1 MRNVF
6 QMRPRICRWLYA
18 AALCAAVSLLAAERI
33 EPQRYL
39 EHIKYLASP
48 ELKGRG
54 SGTPEL
60 DKAADYIARQFRAL
74 GLKPL
79 AGGYYQPFRMTVSAR
94 LGPGNHL
101 SYRDGASHYE
111 LKLDE
116 DFRPFSFSASGTIEG
131 PVVFAGYGITAPEYG
146 YDDYAGLDVKDKLV
160 LLLRHEPQE
169 FDEKSV
175 FGGKVYTN
183 HAQLD
188 SKAVNAKFH
197 GARAVLFVAD
207 RHNHS
212 GDEDQLEKFSESVG
226 PAGGGI
232 PFVQVK
238 ASVAS
243 RWLALAGK
251 SLEELGKAI
260 DQDLRPQSFAL
271 PDSLRVALKVD
282 VEREV
287 RTVRNVVGYLPGA
300 TSEYVIVGAH
310 YDHLGLGHQFSMA
323 PSLAGTPHLG
333 ADDNASGTAGLIELA
348 RWFASRPRPKR
359 GILFLAFAGEEH
371 GLLGSSYYANNPL
384 LPLKDAVAMINL
396 DMIGRPRD
404 NKVYVG
410 GVGTGTG
417 FRELLE
423 RLNGSGSSRLQLDL
437 SDAGGYG
444 SSDHYSF
451 TPKQVPV
458 LFFFSGL
465 HADYH
470 KPSDTW
476 DKIDAPAAARLLDLV
491 AAVTERLL
499 EAPERPQFVRVAEP
513 RPAHLAGGGGGY
525 GAYFGSVPD
534 FGQTSGGVKFADV
547 RDGSPAARAGLRP
560 GDVLVE
566 FDGKPIDNLYD
577 FTYALRSRKPG
588 DEVTVKVRRGT
599 EVITAQVRL
608 EQRR

>member
-1 MRNVF
+1 MK
-6 QMRPRICRWLYA
+6 PRIRIWLRA
-18 AALCAAVSLLAAERI
+18 AALAAAVSLLGAERI
-33 EPQRYL
+33 DPQRYL

-60 DKAADYIARQFRAL
+60 DKAAEYIARQFRL
-74 GLKPL
+74 VGLTAP
-79 AGGYYQPFRMTVSAR
+79 ARGGYYQPFPMTTSAR
-94 LGPGNHL
+94 LGRSNRL
-101 SYRDGASHYE
+101 AYSQGAIRHE

-116 DFRPFSFSASGTIEG
+116 DFRPLSFSASGRIEG
-131 PVVFAGYGITAPEYG
+131 PVVFVGYGISAPEYG
-146 YDDYAGLDVKDKLV
+146 YDDYAGVDVRDKLV
-160 LLLRHEPQE
+160 LMLRHEPQE
-169 FDEKSV
+169 FDENSV
-175 FGGKVYTN
+175 FGGKVYTS
-183 HAQLD
+183 HSQFE
-188 SKAVNAKFH
+188 SKAVNAKFR
-197 GARAVLFVAD
+197 GARAVLFVSD

-212 GDEDQLEKFSESVG
+212 GEEDTLEKFSGSVG
-226 PAGGGI
+226 PAGPGI

-238 ASVAS
+238 ASVAEQ
-243 RWLALAGK
+243 WLALAGS
-251 SLEELGKAI
+251 SLEALGKSI
-260 DQDLRPQSFAL
+260 DQDMKPRSFAL
-271 PDSLRVALKVD
+271 PESLRVHLEVD
-282 VEREV
+282 VEKEV
-287 RTVRNVVGYLPGA
+287 RTVRNVLGYLPGA
-300 TSEYVIVGAH
+300 TAEHLIIGAH
-310 YDHLGLGHQFSMA
+310 YDHLGLGYQFSMA
-323 PSLAGTPHLG
+323 PSMAGTPHLG

-348 RWFASRPRPKR
+348 RWFASRPRARR
-359 GILFLAFAGEEH
+359 GILFVAFAGEEH
-371 GLLGSSYYANNPL
+371 GLLGSNFYANNPV
-384 LPLKDAVAMINL
+384 LPLKDAVAMINM

-417 FRELLE
+417 FRALLE
-423 RLNGSGSSRLQLDL
+423 QLNGNGSSRLQLDL
-437 SDAGGYG
+437 SESGGYG

-465 HADYH
+465 HSDYH

-491 AAVTERLL
+491 AAVAERLV

-513 RPAHLAGGGGGY
+513 RPPGTVGGGGGY

-547 RDGSPAARAGLRP
+547 RDGSPAARAGLRA

-588 DEVTVKVRRGT
+588 DEVVVKVRRGA
-599 EVITAQVRL
+599 EVLTVRVRL